1 MSIQLSD
8 NIRVGQQLPLES
20 KYFNGTV
27 PYTDVAQAESLIT
40 IGLRHRGL
48 TVNIAGVEY
57 WFKDGINNGDL
68 VEKTGG
74 GGVNRDISSI
84 NTNTTAGNDADTD
97 YIYFASG
104 TITIT
109 LPTAVSNTNQYTIK
123 RVGTGD
129 ITIAA
134 AGSET
139 IDGSSSIQLKVQNQS
154 VDIISNND
162 GTNANWNII

>member
-27 PYTDVAQAESLIT
+27 PYTDIAQAESLIT

-68 VEKTGG
+68 VEKTAG
-74 GGVNRDISSI
+74 GGVNRDILSVS
-84 NTNTTAGNDADTD
+84 TNTTAGNDADTD
-97 YIYFASG
+97 YVYLVSG
-104 TITIT
+104 TTTIT
-109 LPTAVSNTNQYTIK
+109 LPTAVGNKNTYTIK
-123 RVGTGD
+123 RVGTN
-129 ITIAA
+129 TVSIATTS
-134 AGSET
+134 GQT
-139 IDGSSSIQLKVQNQS
+139 IDGSSSPITINVQYVS
-154 VDIISNND
+154 ITLISD
-162 GTNANWNII
+162 TANWNII